1 MSKNKKIML
10 ATLGGIALLLGI
22 LGIIKST
29 FAIDDSEYLNVQ
41 IVDDLEFTN
50 AFENYTDN
58 IYTFNVEVTNTKE
71 EEYKLKTID
80 VVFKDKNN
88 NEIEILNG
96 YIGDS
101 LGSKEKKILSV
112 SVDKEIKD
120 IGTISYK
127 INRRRQKYEKEK

>member
-1 MSKNKKIML
+1 MKLKRIKMSKNKKIML

-29 FAIDDSEYLNVQ
+29 FAIDDSDYLNVQ

-50 AFENYTDN
+50 ACENYTDN

-127 INRRRQKYEKEK
+127 INK

>member
-1 MSKNKKIML
+1 MKLKRIKMSKNKKIIL
-10 ATLGGIALLLGI
+10 GTLGGLVVLLGI

-29 FAIDDSEYLNVQ
+29 FAIDDSDYLNVQ

-127 INRRRQKYEKEK
+127 INK

>member
-1 MSKNKKIML
+1 MKLKRIKMSKNKKIML
-10 ATLGGIALLLGI
+10 ATVGGIALLLGI

-120 IGTISYK
+120 IGSISYI
-127 INRRRQKYEKEK
+127 INK

>member
-1 MSKNKKIML
+1 MKLKRIKMSKNKKIIL
-10 ATLGGIALLLGI
+10 GTLGGLVLLLGI

-120 IGTISYK
+120 IGSISYI
-127 INRRRQKYEKEK
+127 INK

>member
-1 MSKNKKIML
+1 MKLKRIKMSKNKKIIL
-10 ATLGGIALLLGI
+10 GTLGGLVLLLGV

-29 FAIDDSEYLNVQ
+29 FAIDDSDYLNVQ

-127 INRRRQKYEKEK
+127 INK

>member
-1 MSKNKKIML
+1 MKLKRIKMSKNKKIIL
-10 ATLGGIALLLGI
+10 GTLGGLVVLLGI

-29 FAIDDSEYLNVQ
+29 FAIDDSKYLNVQ

-120 IGTISYK
+120 IGSISYI
-127 INRRRQKYEKEK
+127 INK

>member
-1 MSKNKKIML
+1 MKLKRIKMSKNKKIIL
-10 ATLGGIALLLGI
+10 GTLGGLVLLLGI

-71 EEYKLKTID
+71 EEYTLKTID

-120 IGTISYK
+120 IGSISYI
-127 INRRRQKYEKEK
+127 INK

>member
-1 MSKNKKIML
+1 MKLKRIKMSKNKKIIL
-10 ATLGGIALLLGI
+10 GTLGGLVLLLGI

-101 LGSKEKKILSV
+101 LGSK
-112 SVDKEIKD
+112 
-120 IGTISYK
+120 
-127 INRRRQKYEKEK
+127 

>member
-1 MSKNKKIML
+1 MKLKRIKMSKNKKIIL
-10 ATLGGIALLLGI
+10 GTLGGLVLLLGI

-29 FAIDDSEYLNVQ
+29 FAIYDSEYLNVQ

-120 IGTISYK
+120 IGSISYI
-127 INRRRQKYEKEK
+127 INK

>member
-1 MSKNKKIML
+1 MKLKRIKMSKNKKIIL
-10 ATLGGIALLLGI
+10 GTLGGLVLLLGI

-29 FAIDDSEYLNVQ
+29 FAIDDSDYLNVQ

-127 INRRRQKYEKEK
+127 INK

>member
-1 MSKNKKIML
+1 MKLKRIKMSKNKKIIL
-10 ATLGGIALLLGI
+10 ATIGGLALLLGI

-58 IYTFNVEVTNTKE
+58 IYTFDVEVTNTKE

-88 NEIEILNG
+88 NEIETLIG

-120 IGTISYK
+120 IGSISYK
-127 INRRRQKYEKEK
+127 INK

>member
-1 MSKNKKIML
+1 MKLKRIKMSKNKKIML

-120 IGTISYK
+120 IGSISYI
-127 INRRRQKYEKEK
+127 INK

>member
-1 MSKNKKIML
+1 MKLKRIKMSKNKKIML
-10 ATLGGIALLLGI
+10 GTLGGLVLLLGI

-29 FAIDDSEYLNVQ
+29 FAIDDSDYLNVQ

-101 LGSKEKKILSV
+101 LGSKE
-112 SVDKEIKD
+112 IKD
-120 IGTISYK
+120 IGSISYI
-127 INRRRQKYEKEK
+127 INK

>member
-1 MSKNKKIML
+1 MKLKRIKMSKNKKIIL
-10 ATLGGIALLLGI
+10 GTLGGLVALLGV

-120 IGTISYK
+120 IGSISYI
-127 INRRRQKYEKEK
+127 INK

>member
-1 MSKNKKIML
+1 MKLKRIKMSKNKKIML

-58 IYTFNVEVTNTKE
+58 LYTFNVEVTNTKE
-71 EEYKLKTID
+71 EEYKLKTIV

-120 IGTISYK
+120 IGSISYI
-127 INRRRQKYEKEK
+127 INK

>member
-1 MSKNKKIML
+1 MKLKRIKMSKNKKIIL
-10 ATLGGIALLLGI
+10 GTLGGLVVLLGI

-29 FAIDDSEYLNVQ
+29 FAIDDSDYLNVQ

-50 AFENYTDN
+50 ACENYTDN

-120 IGTISYK
+120 IGSISYI
-127 INRRRQKYEKEK
+127 INK

>member
-1 MSKNKKIML
+1 MKLKRIKMSKNKKIML
-10 ATLGGIALLLGI
+10 GTLGGLVLLLGI

-29 FAIDDSEYLNVQ
+29 FAIDDSDYLNVQ

-120 IGTISYK
+120 IGSISYI
-127 INRRRQKYEKEK
+127 INK

>member
-1 MSKNKKIML
+1 MKLKRIKMSKNKKIML

-29 FAIDDSEYLNVQ
+29 FAIDDSDYLNVQ

-120 IGTISYK
+120 IGSISYI
-127 INRRRQKYEKEK
+127 INK

>member
-1 MSKNKKIML
+1 MKLKRIKMSKNKKIIL
-10 ATLGGIALLLGI
+10 GTLGGLVVLLGI

-29 FAIDDSEYLNVQ
+29 FAIDDSKYLNVQ

-127 INRRRQKYEKEK
+127 INK

>member
-1 MSKNKKIML
+1 MKLKRIKMSKNKKIML
-10 ATLGGIALLLGI
+10 GTLGGLVLLLGI

-29 FAIDDSEYLNVQ
+29 FAIDDSDYLNVQ

-112 SVDKEIKD
+112 SLDKEIKD

-127 INRRRQKYEKEK
+127 INK

>member
-1 MSKNKKIML
+1 MKLKRIKMSKNKKIIL
-10 ATLGGIALLLGI
+10 GTLGGLVLLLGI

-29 FAIDDSEYLNVQ
+29 FAIDDSDYLNVQ

-80 VVFKDKNN
+80 IVFKDKNN
-88 NEIEILNG
+88 NEIETLNG

-101 LGSKEKKILSV
+101 LESKEKKILSV
-112 SVDKEIKD
+112 SVDKEIKN
-120 IGTISYK
+120 IGSISYI
-127 INRRRQKYEKEK
+127 INK